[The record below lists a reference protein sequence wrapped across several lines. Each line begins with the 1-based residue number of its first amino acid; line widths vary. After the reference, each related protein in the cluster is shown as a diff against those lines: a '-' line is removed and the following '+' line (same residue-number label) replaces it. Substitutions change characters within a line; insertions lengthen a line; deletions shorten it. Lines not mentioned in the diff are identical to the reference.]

1 MSVFEI
7 ARWALIIIG
16 LTASLTFIV
25 VWTPIL
31 IQLKGVSRLEV
42 ADQVG
47 WVYGSFFLL
56 IVGVFAYG
64 STSPTSSADPLVD
77 LYRLGIYFLLDV
89 LIVTRSWRWSR
100 MYIWFQLQR
109 RKELRQHYDHK
120 RSDGR

>member
-1 MSVFEI
+1 M
-7 ARWALIIIG
+7 
-16 LTASLTFIV
+16 
-25 VWTPIL
+25 
-31 IQLKGVSRLEV
+31 
-42 ADQVG
+42 
-47 WVYGSFFLL
+47 YGSFFLL

-64 STSPTSSADPLVD
+64 SNSPTSSADPLVD
-77 LYRLGIYFLLDV
+77 LYRLGVYFLLDV